1 MAFINK
7 IIKNPVTQQEIKFLQ
22 TARDTNGQLLEM
34 EARYLAHS
42 KEPAAHY
49 HPFQE
54 EEFTVLSG
62 QLSIRFNEEVII
74 LKPGD
79 TLQVPKNKVHSMWND
94 SDGET
99 VMNWKVRPALQTEY
113 FLETVVGLAADGK
126 TNKAGMPGLLQVALM
141 ANQFSREF
149 RLIKPPLLIQK
160 IIFAILSPIASLA
173 GFKPTYKK
181 YID

>member
-1 MAFINK
+1 
-7 IIKNPVTQQEIKFLQ
+7 
-22 TARDTNGQLLEM
+22 
-34 EARYLAHS
+34 
-42 KEPAAHY
+42 
-49 HPFQE
+49 
-54 EEFTVLSG
+54 
-62 QLSIRFNEEVII
+62 
-74 LKPGD
+74 
-79 TLQVPKNKVHSMWND
+79 MWND